1 MLATARRSSTALI
14 VTGVIALIFGLV
26 ASFWPVGTA
35 LSLVVM
41 WGAYALVDGVTALIL
56 AFSRPGAGAKA
67 WLVFTGI
74 LGILA
79 GLFGIFQPV
88 ASGVALAWVLG
99 IWLMA
104 RGISEFIGAFA
115 KTISSPRWLLLLGGV
130 AWFIAGIL
138 FALNPGAAALTIAF
152 WLGAFAIAWG
162 LLSIGAGIALRS
174 HAKKSGAQAPA

>member
-67 WLVFTGI
+67 RLVFTGI

-115 KTISSPRWLLLLGGV
+115 ETISSPRWLLLLGGV